1 MVMLP
6 RRRVIMLATAAAILL
21 GIAGL
26 AAASYIAERGAERA
40 RIVEFRRSVFC
51 ELITPGMARTDVE
64 SILSRYGP
72 FTETES
78 STGDFVVIYLSF
90 DEPDVR
96 ERFGGTYF
104 VLGFDGGEFHRATM
118 PRFSDA
124 YEPVCEPPP

>member
-1 MVMLP
+1 
-6 RRRVIMLATAAAILL
+6 MLAAAAAIVL

-26 AAASYIAERGAERA
+26 AAASYLAKCAAERA
-40 RIVEFRRSVFC
+40 RIVKFRQSVFC

-64 SILSRYGP
+64 SILSRYGT

-78 STGDFVVIYLSF
+78 STGDSLVIYLWF

-104 VLGFDGGEFHRATM
+104 VLGFVEGEFLRATM

-124 YEPVCEPPP
+124 YEPVCRPPS

>member
-1 MVMLP
+1 MTA
-6 RRRVIMLATAAAILL
+6 RRRVIMLAAAAAIVL

-26 AAASYIAERGAERA
+26 AAASYLAKRAAKRA
-40 RIVEFRRSVFC
+40 RIVEFRQSVFC

-78 STGDFVVIYLSF
+78 STGDSVVLYLSF
-90 DEPDVR
+90 DEPDVS
-96 ERFGGTYF
+96 ERFGGTQF
-104 VLGFDGGEFHRATM
+104 VLGFDGGEFVRATM

-124 YEPVCEPPP
+124 YEPVCEPLP